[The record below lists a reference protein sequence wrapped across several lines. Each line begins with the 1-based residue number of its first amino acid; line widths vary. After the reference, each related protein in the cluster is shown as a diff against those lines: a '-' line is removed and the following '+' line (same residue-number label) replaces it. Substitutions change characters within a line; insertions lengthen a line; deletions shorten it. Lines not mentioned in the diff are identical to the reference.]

1 MKIVFVA
8 NFHAPLDGLLT
19 GRFVFLGEMLCRRGH
34 DVELVVSDFYHDT
47 KSPRVVESDKYA
59 TKITVLHEPAYHRN
73 VSLRRLHSHWSFG
86 RRAARYVRSLQGV
99 DCIYCGMPALS
110 STYYMVR
117 IADER
122 NIPLIVDVQD
132 LWPETF
138 ELALPHPTLKF
149 LLAPMRYMARYAYRH
164 ADCVMGVSHTYVR
177 RALSEN
183 RKHAEGVA
191 VYLGNNGKAF
201 EEGRRLYHLE
211 RTSHEIVLAYIGS
224 MGFSYD
230 IAHVLEALQRVA
242 QRGRVEKAIRFVLMG
257 GGEKEEQLRQLAAE
271 IYPNTLF
278 LGRKPYREMAGLLSD
293 CDMAINPIVKNSQ
306 GSIINKVGDYAL
318 AGLPVINSQD
328 CPEYRD
334 LLDRYACGI
343 NCRCEN
349 VDDMA
354 EAIERL
360 AMDDSLRKEMAAN
373 AARLGKEKFDRN
385 VTYQPIIDTIERL
398 VKTHK

>member
-1 MKIVFVA
+1 
-8 NFHAPLDGLLT
+8 
-19 GRFVFLGEMLCRRGH
+19 
-34 DVELVVSDFYHDT
+34 
-47 KSPRVVESDKYA
+47 
-59 TKITVLHEPAYHRN
+59 
-73 VSLRRLHSHWSFG
+73 
-86 RRAARYVRSLQGV
+86 
-99 DCIYCGMPALS
+99 
-110 STYYMVR
+110 
-117 IADER
+117 
-122 NIPLIVDVQD
+122 
-132 LWPETF
+132 
-138 ELALPHPTLKF
+138 
-149 LLAPMRYMARYAYRH
+149 
-164 ADCVMGVSHTYVR
+164 
-177 RALSEN
+177 
-183 RKHAEGVA
+183 
-191 VYLGNNGKAF
+191 
-201 EEGRRLYHLE
+201 
-211 RTSHEIVLAYIGS
+211 
-224 MGFSYD
+224 
-230 IAHVLEALQRVA
+230 
-242 QRGRVEKAIRFVLMG
+242 
-257 GGEKEEQLRQLAAE
+257 
-271 IYPNTLF
+271 
-278 LGRKPYREMAGLLSD
+278 MAGLLSD